1 MKKRFQKALAGFLT
15 LALLFSVLPGGLAN
29 ATFRANAAQA
39 KAGAQNLIADP
50 GFEDTD
56 HSFVTNLPVEPVPGR
71 VGNWHQY
78 KEVEKA
84 AEQPHSGD
92 YAAKIVGGEASLE
105 QDVDNLT
112 PGATYTYKIWV
123 KNTAPSG
130 NRLWIGVKNYGGS
143 EKKVLAQSSE
153 YQEYSISFTMGA
165 NNTKARVY
173 VWLESGNQQ
182 PSYLD
187 DASLVKD
194 ADVADVT
201 VENGRVD
208 VQYSEG
214 FAGSIN
220 PSDFTLQYVSS
231 AAPETVVDVTPT
243 GSQAGE
249 NSLSLAFAPVAAIA
263 IDQTIDFTVTYTPKN
278 ESFTKQF
285 SVAASGGEIVEANL
299 ASVSAENGKLTATL
313 DADPT
318 VRPVQDDFT
327 VSARV
332 DDAAFE
338 ALSISNFSYDSAS
351 KTAELSF
358 AKIAAGLTDKAVTIK
373 VVYAGAEKTASFTVA
388 KAEGTVYY
396 VDSVNGDDSFDG
408 QSPETAFRSI
418 EKVNTIQFMPGD
430 QLLFKAGCEWTGAL
444 KPQGSGIEGK
454 PILIDRYGEGDRP
467 VLKPGADWTQPYF
480 NSNKNFFYN
489 KQVNNVIT
497 FYNQSYWEVRNLE
510 LFDPQFDSIN
520 PRYTYTFR
528 RGILVSAEDIG
539 TMTHL
544 YFDNL
549 YIHGFRGPNNNDGK
563 SAGGIIFNIYSTP
576 YDPSARVRTNIDDVR
591 ITNCELAQLGRSGI
605 NYITPW
611 TTKTGEKWANF
622 DYVGLGEWMPYTNF
636 YIANNIFHDIDGD
649 GAIIDNNQ
657 DTIVEHNIVYTTAK
671 NCDYAVG
678 LFPWNSKDI
687 IFQYN
692 EVYDIQ
698 RVPGDGQGI
707 EIDAINENI
716 YVQYNYLHDNAGGFL
731 LWCSTDTLPSYN
743 GVYRYNISQNDN
755 SYSGFIDWRVNHHGS
770 MAYNNTIY
778 MGAGTTREFM
788 RNDANRTADA
798 KFYNNI
804 FYNEGGLTSVK
815 FNESNIDWEGNLFYG
830 FDKLPGNDSKVI
842 QADPKLVA
850 PGTGAYGIDSVG
862 GYKLQAGSP
871 AIDAG
876 VVIQDNGGQ
885 DYFGT
890 PLTDGKPDI
899 GAAEYVPSGPVVD
912 KDALQAVV
920 DEANALQEADYTA
933 ESWTDMQAK
942 LSDAQDILDDPAV
955 EQAAVDAAKDALR
968 AAIDALVPAPVV
980 DKDALQAVV
989 DEANA
994 LQEADYTAESWT
1006 DMQAKLSD
1014 AQGLLDSPAAEQTA
1028 VDAAKDALRAAIDAL
1043 VPVPVVDRPILSG
1056 MPANGASR
1064 AAVTIT
1070 ADREVTFFVNGEEA
1084 GSGRSIS
1091 LRVEGAYDLY
1101 AVDAEGVESEHAVF
1115 VIDRTK
1121 PVLTASEEHLSTV
1134 NRDVVLTASEEVVF
1148 TVNGVEVYTGTS
1160 YTLTEDGVQTV
1171 KIADKAGN
1179 GAAAYRVTIDK
1190 TAPVLTGVPA
1200 DGVTRGSVSLCA
1212 DSRVQYIV
1220 NGVVAADFEY
1230 RLRVIEDG
1238 AYTVEAVDQAGNSTT
1253 VSFTVDRTK
1262 PTFTANAQSG
1272 VKVAHDVTIT
1282 ASETVNFVIS
1292 GEVVSTGTAY
1302 TISDNGV
1309 TTVYVYDIA
1318 GNYGGGFR
1326 AVIDKQA
1333 PVLTATYEG
1342 THAQIQN
1349 GAAVASPVTI
1359 RSDKK
1364 AVFTVNGVQEEEAS
1378 LFVKLRTPGSY
1389 EITAMDEMGNVSEIF
1404 TITVKEY

>member
-968 AAIDALVPAPVV
+968 AAIDALVP
-980 DKDALQAVV
+980 
-989 DEANA
+989 
-994 LQEADYTAESWT
+994 
-1006 DMQAKLSD
+1006 
-1014 AQGLLDSPAAEQTA
+1014 
-1028 VDAAKDALRAAIDAL
+1028 
-1043 VPVPVVDRPILSG
+1043 VPVVDRPILSG